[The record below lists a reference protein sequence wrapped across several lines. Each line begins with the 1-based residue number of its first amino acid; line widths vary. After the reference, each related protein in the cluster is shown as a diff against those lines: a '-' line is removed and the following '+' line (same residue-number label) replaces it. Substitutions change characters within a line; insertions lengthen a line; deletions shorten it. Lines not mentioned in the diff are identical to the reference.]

1 MSETLKVYKDS
12 CSEFINKFKDLKN
25 VEVEYDL
32 NKSKNPFY
40 IDFNVYSKIIK
51 LFNLKSK
58 TEKLEIK
65 IQNIFDIIY
74 KININNK
81 DVNYRLSI
89 IGENNKPIPYIS
101 RFKKFKNVV
110 VFKILTDKCLKEKPK
125 DLEYIIKEKTNKNN
139 ILDIDDFNIRL
150 RVKEEKPVKQ
160 NIENFQN
167 NNFTLRH
174 KKRISL
180 LLNKNIKI
188 DLSDVKYLKNISD
201 IDNENYVK
209 QNYELEIEYFDNQIN
224 QKELKNYQT
233 LIFEYIERLLK
244 LINNTKN
251 LLTLSEKNK
260 VIEDFSKLF
269 NNPIDYVNFRLPYVQ
284 VQTMERQHLYN
295 VPNKYIVSDKIDG
308 ERGLLFTTNG
318 KAYLLLMDHKII
330 DTGYKVDKQYNNS
343 VLDGEYVFN
352 QKHKKFIFI
361 VFDCLYVSGKDTR
374 WSKSLIDR
382 VLKGNDLINK
392 CFVDKSSS
400 FKSYD
405 YVLKSKTQ
413 EELYN
418 FYKSYILEYQKML
431 NDDLKNLN
439 NEKILIRHGL
449 FLDIKGFSG
458 NEIFKYADLMWSM
471 YNNNIND
478 YVYKSDGI
486 IFHPKNA
493 NYNNI
498 DNQEQRVLLLKW
510 KPINRN
516 TIDFYVEFERNPLT
530 GKIEEVYD
538 MSGANSGAND
548 KKKTISNQND
558 KSATLDN
565 DETET
570 GINGKYKICKL
581 YVSKQVDKIHKP
593 VIFNP
598 KINNNGD
605 IHIVYL
611 PIVNNEIRD
620 LSGNIITDKTIV
632 EFYYDINGNNENYHF
647 NWKPI
652 KTRYDKTLIMR
663 LNKIKYGNSDVVAYN
678 NWNSINYPIRDTDLK
693 KLADDK
699 LYNSEIDKL
708 VKSVLNVNI
717 QNIDEKQL
725 NDLKN
730 QKIYNDLNF
739 YNRNFYNMVKTIIC
753 NTYLSDKF
761 DNTKKSVLD
770 IGIGY
775 GFDIFKYYDAEVK
788 NIVCVDND
796 YSKFTHPTLGAIQRL
811 ERAKK
816 DYPAFPQTDFINAD
830 ISKPFNIEE
839 QENIIQNNSKENK
852 ELIQKYLNNYKQFDC
867 LLMFDVLQY
876 FLKGEET
883 LKILCN
889 NINQTL
895 KKDGILILTTLNKE
909 VVDKKLK
916 DSGKHQE
923 TYYTN
928 NQLLTLYEINK
939 GQTNGYF
946 ETIDILNPVENLN
959 SIPQYLVDEKYLN
972 KVLDKECGLKL
983 IEYDSYESVF
993 NNMKNYVE
1001 ICSLNDS
1008 EQKTRKFMNDKI
1020 LKFYENTEI
1029 NKKNQN
1035 TLFMNYYLIFIKQ
1048 V

>member
-1 MSETLKVYKDS
+1 MSETLKVYKES
-12 CSEFINKFKDLKN
+12 CNEFINGFKDLKN
-25 VEVEYDL
+25 IEIEYDL
-32 NKSKNPFY
+32 NKTKNPFY

-51 LFNLKSK
+51 FMKLKSK
-58 TEKLEIK
+58 TEKLDIK
-65 IQNIFDIIY
+65 VQNILDIGY
-74 KININNK
+74 NININNK
-81 DVNYRLSI
+81 IVNYRLSL
-89 IGENNKPIPYIS
+89 IGDQQIPYVS
-101 RFKKFKNVV
+101 RFKKFNNAV
-110 VFKILTDKCLKEKPK
+110 VFKILTDKYLKEKPK
-125 DLEYIIKEKTNKNN
+125 DLEYIIKEKTDKNN

-160 NIENFQN
+160 NIRNFQN
-167 NNFTLRH
+167 NNITLRH

-180 LLNKNIKI
+180 YLNKNVKI

-201 IDNENYVK
+201 IDNENYTK
-209 QNYELEIEYFDNQIN
+209 QNYELEIEYFDNVLN
-224 QKELKNYQT
+224 LKELKNYQD
-233 LIFEYIERLLK
+233 LIFNYIEKLLK
-244 LINNTKN
+244 LINNTQI

-269 NNPIDYVNFRLPYVQ
+269 NNPIDYVNFKLPYVQ

-308 ERGLLFTTNG
+308 ERGLLFTTNN

-330 DTGYKVDKQYNNS
+330 DTGYKIDKQFNNS
-343 VLDGEYVFN
+343 VLDGEYVYN
-352 QKHKKFIFI
+352 SKHKKFIFI
-361 VFDCLYVSGKDTR
+361 VFDCLYVNGKDTR

-382 VLKGNDLINK
+382 VLKGNELINN
-392 CFVDKSSS
+392 CFVDKSSK
-400 FKSYD
+400 FKAYD
-405 YVLKSKTQ
+405 YILKSKNQ

-418 FYKSYILEYQKML
+418 FYKSYILEYQMML
-431 NDDLKNLN
+431 NNDLKILDN
-439 NEKILIRHGL
+439 NKILIRHGL
-449 FLDIKGFSG
+449 FLDIKGYSA

-471 YNNNIND
+471 YNSNIND

-498 DNQEQRVLLLKW
+498 DNHEQRVLLLKW

-516 TIDFYVEFERNPLT
+516 TIDFYIEFERNPLT

-538 MSGANSGAND
+538 NSNV
-548 KKKTISNQND
+548 KHKQNGLNIQD
-558 KSATLDN
+558 NRSATLDN
-565 DETET
+565 DETES
-570 GINGKYKICKL
+570 GLSGKYKICKL
-581 YVSKQVDKIHKP
+581 YVSKQIDKVHKP

-611 PIVNNEIRD
+611 PIVDNEIRD

-632 EFYYDINGNNENYHF
+632 EFYYDIEGNNENYHF

-678 NWNSINYPIRDTDLK
+678 NWNSINYPIRETDLK

-717 QNIDEKQL
+717 QDISEKQL
-725 NDLKN
+725 NDFKN

-753 NTYLSDKF
+753 NTYLTDKF
-761 DNTKKSVLD
+761 DGIKKSVLD

-788 NIVCVDND
+788 NMVCIDND
-796 YSKFTHPTLGAIQRL
+796 YLKFTHPTLGAIQRL
-811 ERAKK
+811 EKAKK

-830 ISKPFNIEE
+830 VSKLFNIEN
-839 QENIIQNNSKENK
+839 QENVIQNNSKENK

-876 FLKGEET
+876 FLKDNEI
-883 LKILCN
+883 LNILCN

-895 KKDGILILTTLNKE
+895 KKDGILILTTLNKNL
-909 VVDKKLK
+909 VDKKIK
-916 DSGKHQE
+916 ENGKYSE
-923 TYYTN
+923 TYYTD
-928 NQLLTLYEINK
+928 NQLITLYEINK
-939 GQTNGYF
+939 GRANGDF
-946 ETIDILNPVENLN
+946 ENIDILNPVENLN
-959 SIPQYLVDEKYLN
+959 PIPQYLVDEKHLLKTLKEKCNLN
-972 KVLDKECGLKL
+972 L
-983 IEYDSYESVF
+983 IESDNFENIF
-993 NNMKNYVE
+993 NNMKDYVE

-1008 EQKTRKFMNDKI
+1008 EQKTKKFMNDKI
-1020 LKFYENTEI
+1020 LKYYENTEI
-1029 NKKNQN
+1029 NKKNQSIM
-1035 TLFMNYYLIFIKQ
+1035 FMNNYYVLIKQ
-1048 V
+1048 